1 MRNLAWI
8 LVVTLGFAGFA
19 SGQDTPAKP
28 RKLSPGSS
36 SVGLEKVTRSDA
48 HTVFMRM
55 QRILSSGMGVTGAES
70 TCAIRS
76 SDAYVTRHEV
86 IQEFSR
92 LFAMYEPHFKFTP
105 PKVKYDASLLTVG
118 AADKP
123 SVEKLIKW
131 GTVAKQGP
139 IASGSV
145 PTLTVHQFG
154 DAVGFF
160 VARIESLT
168 NLPPSKWT
176 PYLNGGRD

>member
-1 MRNLAWI
+1 MKKSAWI
-8 LVVTLGFAGFA
+8 LVVTLAFAGFA

-28 RKLSPGSS
+28 RKLSSGST
-36 SVGLEKVTRSDA
+36 SVATEKVTRSDA
-48 HTVFMRM
+48 HTVLMRM
-55 QRILSSGMGVTGAES
+55 QRILSSGIGVTGAES
-70 TCAIRS
+70 TCGIRAG
-76 SDAYVTRHEV
+76 DAYVTRHEV

-105 PKVKYDASLLTVG
+105 PKVKYDPSLLTVG
-118 AADKP
+118 SADKP
-123 SVEKLIKW
+123 VIEKLIKW

-139 IASGSV
+139 VASAPV
-145 PTLTVHQFG
+145 ATLTVHQFG